1 MRIVNSNISM
11 SSSREFSQGV
21 RVTSRNRLL
30 SVSASSFFIKD
41 MDNNTQ
47 AVVRKTGIFLKESGK
62 VGSIKQ
68 IDLVV

>member
-30 SVSASSFFIKD
+30 SVSASSFSIKD

-47 AVVRKTGIFLKESGK
+47 AIVRKTGIFLKESGEA
-62 VGSIKQ
+62 GSIKQ
-68 IDLVV
+68 IDLAV

>member
-1 MRIVNSNISM
+1 MRITNSNISM
-11 SSSREFSQGV
+11 SSSRELSQGV
-21 RVTSRNRLL
+21 RVTSRNCLL